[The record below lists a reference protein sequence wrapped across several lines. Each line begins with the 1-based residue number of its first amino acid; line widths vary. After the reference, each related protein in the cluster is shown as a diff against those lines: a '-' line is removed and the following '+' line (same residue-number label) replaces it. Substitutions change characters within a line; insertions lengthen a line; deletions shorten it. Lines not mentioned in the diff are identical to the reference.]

1 MRFSQHR
8 VRDEEKPVR
17 RRQANES
24 GSSDPLLTWT
34 ERRRLLLVAS
44 TGGHLAQ
51 LNMIADRLGATDD
64 SVWITFDS
72 PQSRSLLAGK
82 DARFVPYIP
91 PRGWR
96 QALRAWVLA
105 ARITR
110 SMKFD
115 AAVSTGAGLAFAV
128 LPQMRLR
135 GIPTFYIES
144 VSRLQGPS
152 LTGRMISATRTASLR
167 TQHSSWA
174 DARWRPFPPVL
185 GQFVPQPRGPHPTAA
200 GGGSRRPS
208 VFVTLGTIHP
218 YRFDALIDGLLA
230 SGLVDESTVWQ
241 VGETSRTDL
250 PGTVEQYMGAA
261 EFSRACADADVV
273 VTHAGVG
280 TILALLEAEIFPVVV
295 PRRSARREHVD
306 DHQVQISSLVKSL
319 GVAAVAEAD
328 SDLAAAILEAS
339 TKRVARSDAR

>member
-1 MRFSQHR
+1 MKISPRR
-8 VRDEEKPVR
+8 AEDEETPLGQRK
-17 RRQANES
+17 QKDS

-51 LNMIADRLGATDD
+51 LHMIADRLGATDD

-72 PQSRSLLAGK
+72 PQSRSLLAGR

-96 QALRAWVLA
+96 QAMRAWLLA

-135 GIPTFYIES
+135 GVPTYYIES
-144 VSRLQGPS
+144 VSRIHGPS
-152 LTGRMISATRTASLR
+152 LTGRMISTTRTARLR

-185 GQFVPQPRGPHPTAA
+185 GQFVAQSRDGSSDAT
-200 GGGSRRPS
+200 GNESRRPS

-230 SGLVDESTVWQ
+230 SGSVDDSTVWQ
-241 VGETSRTDL
+241 LGETSRSDL
-250 PGTVEQYMGAA
+250 PGTVKQYMSAD
-261 EFSRACADADVV
+261 EFTRACANADVV

-280 TILALLEAEIFPVVV
+280 TILALLDAGVFPVVV
-295 PRRSARREHVD
+295 PRRAARKEHVD
-306 DHQVQISSLVKSL
+306 NHQGQISSLVESL
-319 GVAAVAEAD
+319 GVAAVREAD
-328 SDLAAAILEAS
+328 GDLASAILEAS
-339 TKRVARSDAR
+339 MKRVARSDVR

>member
-1 MRFSQHR
+1 
-8 VRDEEKPVR
+8 
-17 RRQANES
+17 
-24 GSSDPLLTWT
+24 
-34 ERRRLLLVAS
+34 
-44 TGGHLAQ
+44 
-51 LNMIADRLGATDD
+51 MIADRLGASDD

-105 ARITR
+105 ARTTR
-110 SMKFD
+110 FMSFD

-128 LPQMRLR
+128 LPQMRVR
-135 GIPTFYIES
+135 RIPTYYIES
-144 VSRLQGPS
+144 VSRINGPS
-152 LTGRMISATRTASLR
+152 LTGRMISATRAASLR

-185 GQFVPQPRGPHPTAA
+185 GQFVAHHREPPGVDAA
-200 GGGSRRPS
+200 GDDTRRPT

-230 SGLVDESTVWQ
+230 SGLVDERTVWQ
-241 VGETSRTDL
+241 IGETSRSDL
-250 PGTVEQYMGAA
+250 PGMVNQYMSADD
-261 EFSRACADADVV
+261 FTLACANADVV

-280 TILALLEAEIFPVVV
+280 TILALLDAGVFPVVV

-306 DHQVQISSLVKSL
+306 DHQGQISTLVEQL
-319 GVAAVAEAD
+319 GVAAVTEANG
-328 SDLAAAILEAS
+328 DLASAILEAS
-339 TKRVARSDAR
+339 MKRVARSDDR